1 MQNPYGI
8 DLAGKYFSDATDY
21 GFDKLPGFD
30 GQINLGMG
38 LDYTTAAPP
47 GSEGGALPTSPEGT
61 RNPSNNIID
70 TFKGMGIDLSALP
83 PEQQV
88 QVGLTSALLNDRNKT
103 ESPEELQNK
112 LQMLDEFSY
121 RQAQRKQKLG
131 IESNQQAFLLK
142 DLPKYMAAPAWE
154 RARYAD
160 DIAVGPYAAASIAG
174 RRNYGVPSA
183 RDYFKL

>member
-30 GQINLGMG
+30 GEVNLGMG

-47 GSEGGALPTSPEGT
+47 GSEGGALPSSPEGT
-61 RNPSNNIID
+61 RNPSNNFIKS
-70 TFKGMGIDLSALP
+70 FEELGINISTLP

-88 QVGLTSALLNDRNKT
+88 QVALTGAILRDRDKT
-103 ESPEELQNK
+103 ESPEELKKK
-112 LQMLDEFSY
+112 LEMLDEFSY
-121 RQAQRKQKLG
+121 KQALRKQKLG